1 MESYNLEN
9 YNPQADIRKYY
20 QYWFEG
26 IPANCSAG
34 FVGIIK
40 NFSNEKLKIRI
51 EIDDKWMDESH
62 QRNCALCVE
71 PDDFWGGSIIV
82 ITKEYFDA
90 VINGSEKI
98 SFLWH
103 EIGHFH
109 TMRYFPEYFGNNQSR
124 LRREAINRG
133 QVYPAETVADLIAAY
148 YSGKDVEYEALSQ
161 STRERHRLSQMGD
174 TNASTAWW
182 ELRRRKRAIQNMQS
196 DEEIEAEICRL
207 CNVKSFDEL

>member
-82 ITKEYFDA
+82 ITKEK
-90 VINGSEKI
+90 N
-98 SFLWH
+98 
-103 EIGHFH
+103 
-109 TMRYFPEYFGNNQSR
+109 RPR
-124 LRREAINRG
+124 LPG
-133 QVYPAETVADLIAAY
+133 
-148 YSGKDVEYEALSQ
+148 
-161 STRERHRLSQMGD
+161 
-174 TNASTAWW
+174 TA
-182 ELRRRKRAIQNMQS
+182 
-196 DEEIEAEICRL
+196 
-207 CNVKSFDEL
+207 